1 MGGWWWQGGK
11 PKQKCAYVQNDSQ
24 RALAIERYRTRNGGH
39 VADEQQSR
47 FRHARIIRLLTIVI
61 KKKTK
66 NEEGSNGGIYM
77 YVVVSMRM
85 CVCVCAWTFR
95 AVGSDAAVVCAGRM

>member
-24 RALAIERYRTRNGGH
+24 RALAKRYRTRNGGH